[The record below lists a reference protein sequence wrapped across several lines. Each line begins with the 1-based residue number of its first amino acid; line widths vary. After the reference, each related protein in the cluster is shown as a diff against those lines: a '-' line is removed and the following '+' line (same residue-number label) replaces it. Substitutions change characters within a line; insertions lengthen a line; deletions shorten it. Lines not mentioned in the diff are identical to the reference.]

1 MPPPRARRE
10 DASRTA
16 AGAEGD
22 AMTLSDLALPGFE
35 LSPAQ
40 RETLDRYL
48 PVVLVALLVWLAAR
62 SLRKVFWAGFALF
75 WAFGGMSTLRHLL
88 H

>member
-1 MPPPRARRE
+1 MK
-10 DASRTA
+10 
-16 AGAEGD
+16 
-22 AMTLSDLALPGFE
+22 LSELALPNFA

-40 RETLDRYL
+40 RDTLDRYL
-48 PVVLVALLVWLAAR
+48 PVLLVALVVWLAAR
-62 SLRKVFWAGFALF
+62 GLRKLFWTGFAFF

>member
-1 MPPPRARRE
+1 MKHPEP
-10 DASRTA
+10 
-16 AGAEGD
+16 
-22 AMTLSDLALPGFE
+22 ALPNVE

-40 RETLDRYL
+40 RETLDKYV
-48 PVVLVALLVWLAAR
+48 PVLLVALLVWLAAR
-62 SLRKVFWAGFALF
+62 GLRKVFWTGFAFF

>member
-1 MPPPRARRE
+1 MKLPE
-10 DASRTA
+10 
-16 AGAEGD
+16 
-22 AMTLSDLALPGFE
+22 LALPNFE

-48 PVVLVALLVWLAAR
+48 PVLLVALLVWLAAR
-62 SLRKVFWAGFALF
+62 SLRKVFWTGFAFF